1 MTKIM
6 LVDDN
11 QELVETIAS
20 YLGNFDDLTVVGT
33 ASNGVDALEKLP
45 SVNPDIIILDSI
57 MPKLDG
63 FGFLETLNKTNEK
76 KPKTIMVTA
85 STSDETVSTAMSLG
99 VQCFMAKPF
108 NLDSLAQRVRSVSSP
123 AKPNKVVD
131 YIEEEKQEDD
141 FDLESK
147 ITEILRDIGV
157 PAHIRGYAFM
167 RESIMLS
174 VHNAD
179 VLNYITKGLYP
190 EIAIK
195 NNTTASRVER
205 AIRHAIEVAW
215 SRGSYDQKEKLFG
228 YTIDANRGKPTNS
241 EFIALIADKLRL
253 EMRRLNKLS

>member
-1 MTKIM
+1 MTKVM

-11 QELVETIAS
+11 EELVETIAS
-20 YLGNFDDLTVVGT
+20 YLGKFDDLKVVGT
-33 ASNGVDALEKLP
+33 ASNGVEALEKL
-45 SVNPDIIILDSI
+45 SDIKPDIIILDSI

-63 FGFLETLNKTNEK
+63 FGFLEILNKNNDI

-85 STSDETVSTAMSLG
+85 NTSDESVSSAMDLG

-108 NLDSLAQRVRSVSSP
+108 NLDSLAQRVRTISQP
-123 AKPNKVVD
+123 IKQGKLIN
-131 YIEEEKQEDD
+131 ILEEEKED

-147 ITEILRDIGV
+147 ITEILKDIGV
-157 PAHIRGYAFM
+157 PAHIRGYSFM
-167 RESIMLS
+167 RESIMLA

-195 NNTTASRVER
+195 NSTTPSRVER

-215 SRGSYDQKEKLFG
+215 SRGSYEQKEKLFG

-253 EMRRLNKLS
+253 EMRKYNA

>member
-20 YLGNFDDLTVVGT
+20 YLGTFEDFSIVGT
-33 ASNGVDALEKLP
+33 ASNGVDALEQIDTV
-45 SVNPDIIILDSI
+45 SPDLIILDSI
-57 MPKLDG
+57 MPRLDG
-63 FGFLETLNKTNEK
+63 FGFLEALNKSNGT

-85 STSDETVSTAMSLG
+85 NTSDETVAAAIELG
-99 VQCFMAKPF
+99 VGCFMAKPF
-108 NLDSLAQRVRSVSSP
+108 NLDSLVGRIRNLASP
-123 AKPNKVVD
+123 IKNIKNINILTEDKV
-131 YIEEEKQEDD
+131 ISP
-141 FDLESK
+141 FDLETK
-147 ITEILRDIGV
+147 TTEILKDIGV
-157 PAHIRGYAFM
+157 PAHIRGYVFM
-167 RESIMLS
+167 RESIILA
-174 VHNAD
+174 VHDAD

-195 NNTTASRVER
+195 NNTTPSRVER

-215 SRGSYDQKEKLFG
+215 SRGSYEQKERLFG

-253 EMRRLNKLS
+253 EMKKHNN

>member
-11 QELVETIAS
+11 KELVETISS
-20 YLGNFDDLTVVGT
+20 YLGKFDDLTVVGT

-63 FGFLETLNKTNEK
+63 FGFLETLNKTTDK

-123 AKPNKVVD
+123 VKPSRTVD
-131 YIEEEKQEDD
+131 FFKDNTEEEY
-141 FDLESK
+141 DLESK

-190 EIAIK
+190 EIASS

-215 SRGSYDQKEKLFG
+215 SRGSYEQKEALFG

-253 EMRRLNKLS
+253 EMRKFNK

>member
-1 MTKIM
+1 MTTVM

-11 QELVETIAS
+11 EELVETIVS
-20 YLGNFDDLTVVGT
+20 FFGKFDDLKVVGT
-33 ASNGVDALEKLP
+33 ASNGIDALEQLP
-45 SVNPDIIILDSI
+45 KIKPDIIILDSI
-57 MPKLDG
+57 MPQLDG
-63 FGFLETLNKTNEK
+63 FGFLEMLNKNVVD

-85 STSDETVSTAMSLG
+85 NTSEESISTAMELG

-108 NLDSLAQRVRSVSSP
+108 NLDSLAQRVRTISQP
-123 AKPNKVVD
+123 IKPGKID
-131 YIEEEKQEDD
+131 ILEEQKGA
-141 FDLESK
+141 FDLEEK
-147 ITEILRDIGV
+147 ITNILKDIGV
-157 PAHIRGYAFM
+157 PAHIRGYSFM
-167 RESIMLS
+167 RESIILA

-195 NNTTASRVER
+195 NSTTPSRVER

-215 SRGSYDQKEKLFG
+215 SRGSYEQKEKLFG

-253 EMRRLNKLS
+253 EMRKYN